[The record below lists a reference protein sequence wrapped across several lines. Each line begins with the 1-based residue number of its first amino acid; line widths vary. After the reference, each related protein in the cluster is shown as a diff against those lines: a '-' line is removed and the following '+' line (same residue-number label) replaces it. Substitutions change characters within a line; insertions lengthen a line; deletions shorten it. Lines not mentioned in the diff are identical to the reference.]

1 MASPAFAPQSRD
13 YGEAGIPIDVAQI
26 VSRLTGLTTTDT
38 TPSLMIN
45 KAELMPRLMVD
56 ATLNSNLWIK
66 DSPNPLNSMRT
77 KVGISFA

>member
-1 MASPAFAPQSRD
+1 M
-13 YGEAGIPIDVAQI
+13 I
-26 VSRLTGLTTTDT
+26 LHTTGLTTTDT
-38 TPSLMIN
+38 TPRLMIN

-66 DSPNPLNSMRT
+66 DSRNPLNSMRT